1 MKVLNFIRIYAI
13 MIMNMKIFLSS
24 CLLVIKAYKVKF
36 LLNPNHKFNFPPTH
50 LNLASL
56 RSTMC
61 VFNAVLKVISLSILG
76 DLLSTHLNLN
86 FPLFNKLLNLC
97 SFWSFVSDLF
107 PLFLFLF
114 VCFGFV
120 GKKNEIYTDLSIFFL
135 YSIFVIS

>member
-1 MKVLNFIRIYAI
+1 

-76 DLLSTHLNLN
+76 DFLAIRFEFE
-86 FPLFNKLLNLC
+86 FP
-97 SFWSFVSDLF
+97 SFQQLIQ
-107 PLFLFLF
+107 P
-114 VCFGFV
+114 
-120 GKKNEIYTDLSIFFL
+120 
-135 YSIFVIS
+135 